1 MINTE
6 RVSRFH
12 QEVNKEGTCNPTPVL
27 RFGDLLLYPQFSLGL
42 IRQVYV
48 PHHDMHNRWSFYPP
62 KMARSQVCTSWHER
76 HGTLQ
81 QSRGTAAFVSSTCY
95 LDVKLSFLR
104 PGWLS
109 MSRCCSPW
117 LLLPRSYLWSMWMV
131 WCTGTLA
138 APWLVSI
145 PTEFGRHAQR
155 GVRAVTKRRSCQC
168 VLFVS

>member
-1 MINTE
+1 
-6 RVSRFH
+6 
-12 QEVNKEGTCNPTPVL
+12 
-27 RFGDLLLYPQFSLGL
+27 
-42 IRQVYV
+42 
-48 PHHDMHNRWSFYPP
+48 
-62 KMARSQVCTSWHER
+62 MARSQVCTSWHER

-155 GVRAVTKRRSCQC
+155 GVRRKGSDKTEIMSMCSFRELRHDPNPILHPVIFALKNHLRSLSQVHPTCERMSESLPSLARACSRQP
-168 VLFVS
+168 LTT